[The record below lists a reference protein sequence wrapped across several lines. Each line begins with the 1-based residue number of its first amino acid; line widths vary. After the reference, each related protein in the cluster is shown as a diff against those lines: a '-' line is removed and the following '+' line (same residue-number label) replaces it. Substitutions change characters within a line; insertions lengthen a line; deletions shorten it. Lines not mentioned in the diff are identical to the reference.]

1 MTLDVT
7 PQVNQREPT
16 TVSHTHYC
24 VVGDVS
30 VDASAAIA
38 PGVVL
43 QALPGS
49 RIVVGRGA
57 CLAGGVCV
65 QSKSGLLSIS
75 SGATLGAN
83 VLVVGSG
90 KIGANACIS
99 PGSTVMNPQV
109 ADDALLPPNTL
120 SDTTPKKPTA
130 SNGYASPKAYSYSDS
145 RSSFNSN
152 SFDRNGTSQ
161 SSVSPNSSTQPL
173 PKNTF
178 VEPGPVEAR
187 PIQIPSIAV
196 STPTSAYD
204 PSKRFSSNGFNQSSA
219 NQNLSTQPLP
229 NNTFVEPGPVEPK
242 PVQIPSIDVS
252 APAATFDPSRNG
264 VQLNQQY
271 DLSNGS
277 SNQSSALTAPS
288 HDRVYGRDQVSELIS
303 TLFPNRQS
311 LNGN

>member
-1 MTLDVT
+1 M
-7 PQVNQREPT
+7 
-16 TVSHTHYC
+16 SHTHYC

-49 RIVVGRGA
+49 RIVVGQGA

-65 QSKSGLLSIS
+65 QSKSGLLTIS

-90 KIGANACIS
+90 KIGANACVS

-109 ADDALLPPNTL
+109 ADNALLPPNTL
-120 SDTTPKKPTA
+120 SDATPKKPTA
-130 SNGYASPKAYSYSDS
+130 SNGYTSPKARSYSDS
-145 RSSFNSN
+145 RNSFNPNSLNPN
-152 SFDRNGTSQ
+152 SFN
-161 SSVSPNSSTQPL
+161 PNSFNQ
-173 PKNTF
+173 N
-178 VEPGPVEAR
+178 E
-187 PIQIPSIAV
+187 
-196 STPTSAYD
+196 TS
-204 PSKRFSSNGFNQSSA
+204 QSSA
-219 NQNLSTQPLP
+219 NQSLSTQPLP
-229 NNTFVEPGPVEPK
+229 NNTFVEPGPIEPK
-242 PVQIPSIDVS
+242 AVQIPSIDVS

-271 DLSNGS
+271 DLSNGN